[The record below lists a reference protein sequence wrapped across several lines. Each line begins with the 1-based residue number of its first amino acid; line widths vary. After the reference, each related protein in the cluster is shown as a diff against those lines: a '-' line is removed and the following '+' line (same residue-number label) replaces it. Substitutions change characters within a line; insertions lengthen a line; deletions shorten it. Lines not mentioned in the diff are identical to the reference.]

1 MGKYIYQ
8 HNMSPL
14 SNHIY
19 DLKRIKK
26 AMKAKC
32 FSKKTG
38 RYFSVKAEIK
48 ILWAKVLFATF
59 GASDA
64 EAKSWTF
71 NLIKSLSALNP
82 TALDLYHASLSHKMG
97 NICLNLQERIKQKLL
112 NAAHQD
118 PAKTEQPEGQMGN
131 IMTISRFR
139 RC

>member
-1 MGKYIYQ
+1 MHYGKFDGSLGPNLMGKYIYQ

-48 ILWAKVLFATF
+48 IL
-59 GASDA
+59 
-64 EAKSWTF
+64 
-71 NLIKSLSALNP
+71 
-82 TALDLYHASLSHKMG
+82 
-97 NICLNLQERIKQKLL
+97 
-112 NAAHQD
+112 
-118 PAKTEQPEGQMGN
+118 
-131 IMTISRFR
+131 
-139 RC
+139 